1 MLYGMTRKRMAYDV
15 CMSKGERYPRHVT
28 QSRTSPISPVKSIN
42 PVKRFVPFWLK
53 LSLLALLVFMAAGCD
68 SFFGSSE
75 PVVTRDVAPTFTPT
89 PETAALAATPEP
101 AAVGLAQPQAGVS
114 DAALIDEA
122 GLDLAERRVIGVY
135 DRVSPAVVNISTRVL
150 RRSFFFD
157 AVPEEG
163 AGTGFVI
170 DEEGHILTN
179 YHVVEGAER
188 IEVHFG
194 DDVVYQAEVVGRD
207 ARNDIAVIQVDAP
220 EELLVPVELGTSS
233 NLRVGQRAIAIGN
246 PFGQFG
252 RTLTTGVISALGR
265 SLEGQ
270 DGRTISN
277 IIQTDAA
284 INRGNSGGPLLDS
297 SGRVIGVNTAIFS
310 PTGASAGVG
319 FAVPIDTV
327 KRLLPDLLTLGR
339 YPHPWLGV
347 RYAYAIT
354 PGLAEILKLPVDRG
368 LLLVQMVAGS
378 PLDEAGVLGA
388 QEEAILGNQR
398 VYIGGDILVSV
409 DDVLITSIEDLETL
423 LEDNYRVGDEV
434 TVTLLRGQETYTV
447 SVTLAEEP
455 N

>member
-1 MLYGMTRKRMAYDV
+1 MV
-15 CMSKGERYPRHVT
+15 VERLGLRRLT
-28 QSRTSPISPVKSIN
+28 
-42 PVKRFVPFWLK
+42 
-53 LSLLALLVFMAAGCD
+53 LALLVLPVMLLAGCGMLFD
-68 SFFGSSE
+68 AAE
-75 PVVTRDVAPTFTPT
+75 PVVMRTVAPTFTPT
-89 PETAALAATPEP
+89 PELAAPAATAEPLAVAAAL
-101 AAVGLAQPQAGVS
+101 PQSAIS
-114 DAALIDEA
+114 DAALIDEI
-122 GLDLAERRVIGVY
+122 GLDLAERRVIDVY
-135 DRVSPAVVNISTRVL
+135 DRVSPAVVSISTRVL

-170 DEEGHILTN
+170 DDEGRILTN
-179 YHVVEGAER
+179 FHVIDGAER
-188 IEVHFG
+188 IEVYFG
-194 DDVVYQAEVVGRD
+194 DDVVYPAEVVGRD
-207 ARNDIAVIQVDAP
+207 ARNDIAVIKVDAP
-220 EELLVPVELGTSS
+220 AELLVPVTLGTSA
-233 NLRVGQRAIAIGN
+233 NLHVGQRAIAIGN

-310 PTGASAGVG
+310 PTGANAGVG
-319 FAVPIDTV
+319 FSVPIDTV
-327 KRLLPDLLTLGR
+327 KRVLPDLLTLGR

-347 RYAYAIT
+347 RYAYAVT
-354 PGLAEILKLPVDRG
+354 AGLAETLKLPVDRG
-368 LLLVQMVAGS
+368 LLLVQMVSGS
-378 PLDEAGVLGA
+378 PLDRAGVFGA

-398 VYIGGDILVSV
+398 VYVGGDILVAV
-409 DDVLITSIEDLETL
+409 NDVAITSIEDLETL

-434 TVTLLRGQETYTV
+434 TVTLLRGQDTY
-447 SVTLAEEP
+447 SVTITLAEEP